1 MSVTEFRGF
10 AATTLRAEISGS
22 PDDPAVLLLHGGGQ
36 TRAVWGDAA
45 AALVKA
51 GRQVINL
58 DLRGHGDSEWS
69 EDGRYDFG
77 TYVDDL
83 KCVLSQLPVRPVI
96 VAASLG
102 GWIAAAAIGEDGG
115 HLAAGLVLVDAP
127 PELNAEAARKVG
139 DALRKRAAKPDAA
152 KNWDPRFLDAMD
164 LESATSRV
172 AAAAPHLK
180 LPVLF
185 IRGALSELTQADAAG
200 RYVSQIDAAEFAEI
214 AEAGHMVAF
223 DRSDLFNATLLDFL
237 ERRLPRFLPDY
248 RTGSDARTLR
258 DALGCFA
265 TGVTVV
271 TAMDREGQP
280 VGLTANSFTSVS
292 LDPPLLLVCIAK
304 TSGSLKAMESAQH
317 FGVNVLHI
325 GQQPV
330 SNRFARPGEARFAET
345 PWQRGQNNVPLL
357 SGALVNFECVRHA
370 EYDGGDHVILV
381 GRVER
386 ARYDPRRDPLLYFK
400 GKYRRLHFA

>member
-22 PDDPAVLLLHGGGQ
+22 SEDPAVLLLHGGGQ
-36 TRAVWGDAA
+36 TRQVWADAS

-51 GRQVINL
+51 GRHVINL
-58 DLRGHGDSEWS
+58 DLRGHGESEWPT
-69 EDGRYDFG
+69 DGRYDFDA
-77 TYVDDL
+77 YVEDL
-83 KCVLSQLPVRPVI
+83 KSVLSQLPVRPVI

-127 PELNAEAARKVG
+127 PELNADAARKVG
-139 DALRKRAAKPDAA
+139 DALRKRASTPGTTQR
-152 KNWDPRFLDAMD
+152 WDPRFLDAMD
-164 LESATSRV
+164 LEAATRRV
-172 AAAAPHLK
+172 TAAAPNLK

-185 IRGALSELTQADAAG
+185 VRGALSELTKADAAG
-200 RYVSQIDAAEFAEI
+200 RYVSQIDGAEFAELRD
-214 AEAGHMVAF
+214 AGHMAAF

-271 TAMDREGQP
+271 TAMDKDGKP

-304 TSGSLKAMESAQH
+304 TSSSLKAMEQAEH

-330 SNRFARPGEARFAET
+330 SNRFARPGEDRFAET
-345 PWQRGQNNVPLL
+345 AWQRGQHDVPLL
-357 SGALVNFECVRHA
+357 AGALVNFECVRHA

-386 ARYDPRRDPLLYFK
+386 ARYEPRRDPLLYFK